1 MSWNPAAVR
10 MYGWY
15 ETEALQRNIRELIP
29 EGLREA
35 DITRVQ
41 QLSRKEVL
49 EPYRTQRIAKD
60 GAVVE
65 VWLTATALLN
75 EVGEVY
81 AIATTER
88 ASGLGE

>member
-1 MSWNPAAVR
+1 
-10 MYGWY
+10 MYGWS
-15 ETEALQRNIRELIP
+15 EAEVLQRNIRELIP

-35 DITRVQ
+35 DIERVK
-41 QLSRKEVL
+41 QLSRKEIL
-49 EPYRTQRIAKD
+49 EPYRTQRKAKN

-88 ASGLGE
+88 ASGIGA